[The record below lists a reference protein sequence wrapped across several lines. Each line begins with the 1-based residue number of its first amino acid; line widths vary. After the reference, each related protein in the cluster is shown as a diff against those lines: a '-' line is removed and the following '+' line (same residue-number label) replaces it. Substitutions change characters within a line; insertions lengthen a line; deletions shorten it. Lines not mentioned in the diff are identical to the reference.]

1 MNALTTNLGP
11 ESQGRG
17 SPHGPTSELNDI
29 LALVDFSRASQ
40 HGLAFAAEL
49 AGRFHSRLSL
59 LHVVE
64 PPVLPE
70 WGYAHIPQREAKLRR
85 AAEERLPQ
93 LPVECGID
101 SKLIHSADIRSG
113 DAADEICKSAAEHH
127 SDLIVLASHGL
138 GGLQHAFFGSTA
150 ERAVRHAPWPV
161 LVLREREQDFVKG

>member
-70 WGYAHIPQREAKLRR
+70 WGYAHIAQREAKLRR

-113 DAADEICKSAAEHH
+113 EAAEEIYKSAAEHH
-127 SDLIVLASHGL
+127 SDLIVLASQGL

-150 ERAVRHAPWPV
+150 ERVV
-161 LVLREREQDFVKG
+161 REREQDFVKG